1 MIFPQARSRCIKPT
15 MHCWLPSAAEVV
27 ILTVVLALAEVAPC
41 AAQQGQLDPAKLPD
55 ISGIHLG
62 MKMPEAKAALQ
73 KVYPSARIDAMNGG
87 GLGPH
92 NQLAFTALRVQGN
105 NTGHDQAGVDLT
117 MPPNEQLVWHV
128 ARVTPQPHVAH
139 AILVAALRQKY
150 GKETFAIA
158 NSDKPPANDNEV
170 IQMWWVFDERGQP
183 VAGARLVNGSPFGC
197 NGPYRNTTTGT
208 PYDFYRALM
217 AKDTAGLSTYCTSSY
232 VAVLASIGGVDIVD
246 YITLDVVDMALAVR
260 SAKATDAWST
270 AEFDKARRQ
279 DTQKSNEVRPSL

>member
-1 MIFPQARSRCIKPT
+1 MIFPQALPLCIVLAFVGIAPA
-15 MHCWLPSAAEVV
+15 LASAAPE
-27 ILTVVLALAEVAPC
+27 
-41 AAQQGQLDPAKLPD
+41 GSLDPAKLPD

-87 GLGPH
+87 GLGPY
-92 NQLAFTALRVQGN
+92 NQPAVATFRVQGN

-128 ARVTPQPHVAH
+128 SRVTPQPHVAH
-139 AILVAALRQKY
+139 AALVAGLRQKY

-183 VAGARLVNGSPFGC
+183 VAGARLMNGSPFGC

-208 PYDFYRALM
+208 PYDFYRGLM
-217 AKDTAGLSTYCTSSY
+217 SKDTAGLSTYCTSSY
-232 VAVLASIGGVDIVD
+232 VAVLASIGGLDILD
-246 YITLDVVDMALAVR
+246 NITLDVVDLALAVR
-260 SAKATDAWST
+260 SAKATDAWSKT
-270 AEFDKARRQ
+270 EFDKARQ
-279 DTQKSNEVRPSL
+279 LDTQKSNEVKPSL